1 MSCAPCSALALRTCA
16 ASQAEHQPQTE
27 IGARE
32 RLVIHVEPG
41 LRRSQMRE
49 RPAELLPHPSIV
61 STHPNPMSS

>member
-16 ASQAEHQPQTE
+16 ASQAEHQPKTE

-49 RPAELLPHPSIV
+49 RPAESPPHALRV
-61 STHPNPMSS
+61 STHSNPMSS